1 MGNRNLSKQREREKE
16 EEIIGKGSMQK
27 TENTLKRKEKN
38 PQKDTAETQKDT
50 NLKGNIWSIKR
61 AESFLKK
68 KIYKSQNTNKQKRRF
83 GKLQE
88 ICQAVKR
95 NGKLERKV

>member
-1 MGNRNLSKQREREKE
+1 
-16 EEIIGKGSMQK
+16 MQK
-27 TENTLKRKEKN
+27 TENTLKRKEKI